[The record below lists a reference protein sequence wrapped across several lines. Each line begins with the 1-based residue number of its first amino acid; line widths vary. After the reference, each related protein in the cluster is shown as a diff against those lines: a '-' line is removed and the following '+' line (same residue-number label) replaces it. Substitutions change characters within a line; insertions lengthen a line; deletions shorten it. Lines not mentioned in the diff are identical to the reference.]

1 LHAILSGERNWL
13 AISLAVVHALLAC
26 ACGGSGSGTAMSNSP
41 PPVTAV
47 PTPTPPPPPPP
58 PPVQNPAPVC
68 ETRDVYTLCVTLQD
82 ARVDDAT
89 VSRME
94 ELFFDVYPRL
104 VERFNRA
111 APLSVYFVIGPSDH
125 IAYVIGNTATYRA
138 DWLIQNPEDYDVVVH
153 EVMHIVQ
160 SYSSSPGW
168 ITEGLADYV
177 RHYYGVNNAAT
188 GWDLQ
193 MPAGFSYTNGY
204 GVAARFFIWVEARY
218 DIELVEA
225 LDAAARAGSY
235 HDVFWIL
242 QTGKSLDELWAQY
255 VANPAMPQ

>member
-1 LHAILSGERNWL
+1 MA
-13 AISLAVVHALLAC
+13 
-26 ACGGSGSGTAMSNSP
+26 NSP

-47 PTPTPPPPPPP
+47 PTPTPTPPA
-58 PPVQNPAPVC
+58 QNPAPVC

-82 ARVDDAT
+82 TRVDPAT
-89 VSRME
+89 VNRME
-94 ELFFDVYPRL
+94 ELFFNVYPRL

-111 APLSVYFVIGPSDH
+111 APLSVYFVIGPSEH

-138 DWLIQNPEDYDVVVH
+138 EWLIENPDDYDVVVH
-153 EVMHIVQ
+153 EIMHVVQ
-160 SYSSSPGW
+160 SYNSSPGW

-177 RHYYGVNNAAT
+177 RYYYGVNNAAA

-204 GVAARFFIWVEARY
+204 GVAARFFIWVEASY

-235 HDVFWIL
+235 QNVLWITL
-242 QTGKSLDELWAQY
+242 TGKGLNELWAAY
-255 VANPAMPQ
+255 LANPAMPQ